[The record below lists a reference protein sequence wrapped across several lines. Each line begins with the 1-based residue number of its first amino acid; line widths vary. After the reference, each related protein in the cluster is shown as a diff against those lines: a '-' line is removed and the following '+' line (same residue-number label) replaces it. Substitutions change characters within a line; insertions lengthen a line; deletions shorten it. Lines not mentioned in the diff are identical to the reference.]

1 MQEPI
6 RIELPTIYG
15 MKSVNAYLFL
25 EPVPTLID
33 CGEKTDK
40 SWEAL
45 EAALAK
51 YDLAIK
57 DIQRLIITHAHVD
70 HIGMAGKIVANSDA
84 TVWVNEYCL
93 PWAIEKEKMWAR
105 RMKMLGKQLPKN
117 TDKSPSQFTQMI
129 LGFMERVADNWD
141 NIPEDRLQVF
151 PMNGTLNFGGGEWEV
166 IYVPGHA
173 NMQTCFYQAEHKWLI
188 SADML
193 LSITPTAVM
202 DVSIEDPTKRDRG
215 LLQMLESYKKM
226 EALEVDKVFPGHY
239 DIFGNHRT
247 LIQKQVARIYKRI
260 EQTYMLIAEGNH
272 RFMKILGIM
281 YENRINMPA
290 MSMLRGYLDVLLE
303 DQRIVI
309 KKTEDGKTGY
319 FVNNDE

>member
-1 MQEPI
+1 MQAPI
-6 RIELPTIYG
+6 RIELPTMYG
-15 MKSVNAYLFL
+15 MKTVNAYLFL
-25 EPVPTLID
+25 DPVPTLID
-33 CGEKTDK
+33 CGEKSAA

-51 YDLAIK
+51 YDLTIK
-57 DIQRLIITHAHVD
+57 DIQRVIITHAHVD

-84 TVWVNEYCL
+84 VVWVNEYCY
-93 PWAIEKEKMWAR
+93 PWAVEKEKMWAK
-105 RMKMLGKQLPKN
+105 RMAMMGKELPKKSDN
-117 TDKSPSQFTQMI
+117 TPSSFSQMI
-129 LGFMERVADNWD
+129 LGFMEKVAANWD

-173 NMQTCFYQAEHKWLI
+173 NMQTCFYQATHKWLL

-215 LLQMLESYKKM
+215 LIQLLDSYKKM
-226 EALEVDKVFPGHY
+226 EALEVEKVFPGHY
-239 DIFGNHRT
+239 EPFGNHRA
-247 LIQKQVARIYKRI
+247 LIEGQVRRIYKRI
-260 EQTYMLIAEGNH
+260 EQTYTLIAEGH
-272 RFMKILGIM
+272 HPFMEILGIM
-281 YENRINMPA
+281 YEKRINMPA

-303 DQRIVI
+303 DNRIEH
-309 KKTEDGKTGY
+309 KKKMGY
-319 FVNNDE
+319 FIKSEEV